1 MDRGIKAALGIF
13 IFSYLVRV
21 VDIFLLN
28 SPAHWYSIILSK
40 AIPLITLFYIV
51 HYVEKVGLGYIGLS
65 RRDFMKNILLGLVL
79 LLLTLGVNFLPD
91 TLLYTV
97 YRLPFRTPYFYF
109 GLGTAYY
116 LFFCV
121 VNGFMEEGVFRGYM
135 QRKFYHLGK
144 WNAIFIQAIL
154 FGFWHI
160 AWTFYNFYSFSTGW
174 MVGLSYVLEYTISY
188 VFFTIIFGIIMGYAY
203 LKTDSLWAPVLT
215 HTFYNFFLSFFLFN
229 ESRVAGLI
237 KFLGYPL
244 MAAICLLSIRFLTK
258 KMNIK
263 EKEEA

>member
-1 MDRGIKAALGIF
+1 MDRRIKAALGIF
-13 IFSYLVRV
+13 IFSYFMRV

-28 SPAHWYSIILSK
+28 SPAYWRSIILSK
-40 AIPLITLFYIV
+40 AIPLLALFYIV
-51 HYVEKVGLGYIGLS
+51 CYVEKVGLGYIGLS
-65 RRDFMKNILLGLVL
+65 RRDFLKNILLGLVL
-79 LLLTLGVNFLPD
+79 LFFTLGFNYLPD
-91 TLLYTV
+91 TLLNTL
-97 YRLPFRTPYFYF
+97 YRVPFRTPYFYF

-154 FGFWHI
+154 FGLWHI
-160 AWTFYNFYSFSTGW
+160 VWTFYNFYSFSTGW
-174 MVGLSYVLEYTISY
+174 MVGFSYVLEYTISY
-188 VFFTIIFGIIMGYAY
+188 VFFTIIFGIIMGYVY
-203 LKTDSLWAPVLT
+203 LKTGCLWASVFT
-215 HTFYNFFLSFFLFN
+215 HTFYNFLLNYLLFN

-244 MAAICLLSIRFLTK
+244 MGAICLLSIRFLTE
-258 KMNIK
+258 KMKIK
-263 EKEEA
+263 EREEV